1 MVHPPTP
8 AGTQICSTGRA
19 VVANFDPMLSLTP
32 VEWNHPLRVIDAIKL
47 SQVIAAREPQGH
59 DPPLQN
65 RKLRDE
71 LKHMP

>member
-47 SQVIAAREPQGH
+47 SQSSPHV
-59 DPPLQN
+59 N
-65 RKLRDE
+65 
-71 LKHMP
+71 LKDTTRLYRTANSAMN